1 MTSQLTTLYL
11 VRHAKAADRLEFAG
25 RDRDRPLSDKGLD
38 QAAWLAGALA
48 AEPGGLAVV
57 AASPWLRCQQTAEAV
72 AEAAGLEVTLDPRL
86 GYDEPDVAGWV
97 ADMLAAGGGGS
108 GRVAVAVGH
117 GDLLPDYLRGAGLLR
132 GWPGFRT
139 GSAFK
144 VPLDGRRLAE
154 ASYLD
159 RADLRELAEQR

>member
-11 VRHAKAADRLEFAG
+11 VRHAKAADRFEFSG
-25 RDRDRPLSDKGLD
+25 RDRDRPLTDKGRD

-48 AEPGGLAVV
+48 DQDLAVV
-57 AASPWLRCQQTAEAV
+57 AASPWLRCQQTADAV
-72 AEAAGLEVTLDPRL
+72 AEAAGLEVAVDPRL
-86 GYDEPDVAGWV
+86 GYDQPDVAGWV
-97 ADMLAAGGGGS
+97 ADTLAAAVDGG

-117 GDLLPDYLRGAGLLR
+117 GDLLPDFLHGAGLLH
-132 GWPGFRT
+132 GLPGFRT

-144 VPLDGRRLAE
+144 VELDRGRLAE
-154 ASYLD
+154 ATYLD